1 LLKFVLPRIE
11 CDASARSYGRYII
24 SPLETGYGVT
34 IGNALRRVLLSSLS
48 GAAVTSLR
56 VGGVYHEFSPITN
69 AREDMTALILNVKKL
84 RMRYFADEPMRLTLS
99 TKGRSEVTAA
109 DIECPPD
116 VEIINPELHLLT
128 LDSADAELDI
138 EFTVERGKG
147 YSPAEEREKL
157 PIGQV
162 PIDAIFAPVVKT
174 SYSVERTR
182 VGQVT
187 DYDRL
192 ILEIWTDGTLRP
204 AEALS
209 SAAQI
214 LVRHLSPVASFTEVQ
229 PDGLEEVVPEEEG
242 IPSQVYEIPIE
253 TLELSMR
260 AFNCLKRAGITK
272 VGEVLE
278 KISRGQGKELLAI
291 RNFGQKSLEELMEK
305 LREKGYVRGEDDEYE
320 TSLEVLELSTRV
332 QNTLKR
338 AGITSVGQV
347 LDKIDDGDAKDLL
360 AVPGLGEQSVDEV
373 VSRLQ
378 DRDYLPGDEETEAD

>member
-11 CDASARSYGRYII
+11 CDASTRSYGRYII

-34 IGNALRRVLLSSLS
+34 IGNALRRVLLSSLA

-56 VGGVYHEFSPITN
+56 VGGVYHEFSPIPN

-84 RMRYFADEPMRLTLS
+84 RMRYFADQPVRLTLS
-99 TKGRSEVTAA
+99 TKGRAEITAA

-128 LDSADAELDI
+128 LDSADSELDI
-138 EFTVERGKG
+138 EFMVERGKG

-157 PIGQV
+157 PIGQIPV
-162 PIDAIFAPVVKT
+162 DAIFAPVVKT
-174 SYSVERTR
+174 SFSVERTR

-192 ILEIWTDGTLRP
+192 ILEIWTDGTIRP

-214 LVRHLSPVASFTEVQ
+214 LARHLSPIASFTEVQ
-229 PDGLEEVVPEEEG
+229 PEGLEEAILEEEG
-242 IPSQVYEIPIE
+242 IPSHVYETPIE
-253 TLELSMR
+253 ALELSMR

-291 RNFGQKSLEELMEK
+291 RNFGQKSLDELMEK
-305 LREKGYVRGEDDEYE
+305 LREKGYLGGEEDEYQ
-320 TSLEVLELSTRV
+320 TALEVLELSTRV
-332 QNTLKR
+332 ENTLKR
-338 AGITSVGQV
+338 AGIASVGEV
-347 LDKIDDGDAKDLL
+347 LDKIQDGDPKDLL

-373 VSRLQ
+373 LNKLQ
-378 DRDYLPGDEETEAD
+378 EHDYLSGDEETETD

>member
-11 CDASARSYGRYII
+11 CDASTRSYGRYII
-24 SPLETGYGVT
+24 GPLETGYGVT

-56 VGGVYHEFSPITN
+56 VGGVYHEFSPIPN

-84 RMRYFADEPMRLTLS
+84 RMRYFADQPVRLTLS
-99 TKGRSEVTAA
+99 TKGRAEVTAA

-116 VEIINPELHLLT
+116 VEIMNPELHLLT
-128 LDSADAELDI
+128 LDSADSELDI

-157 PIGQV
+157 PIGQIPV
-162 PIDAIFAPVVKT
+162 DAIFAPVVKT
-174 SYSVERTR
+174 SFSVERTR

-192 ILEIWTDGTLRP
+192 ILEIWTDGTIRP

-229 PDGLEEVVPEEEG
+229 PEGLEEVMPEEEG
-242 IPSQVYEIPIE
+242 IPSQVYETPIE
-253 TLELSMR
+253 ALELSMR

-272 VGEVLE
+272 VGEVL
-278 KISRGQGKELLAI
+278 
-291 RNFGQKSLEELMEK
+291 
-305 LREKGYVRGEDDEYE
+305 
-320 TSLEVLELSTRV
+320 
-332 QNTLKR
+332 
-338 AGITSVGQV
+338 
-347 LDKIDDGDAKDLL
+347 
-360 AVPGLGEQSVDEV
+360 
-373 VSRLQ
+373 
-378 DRDYLPGDEETEAD
+378 